1 MEVHVWNNKDA
12 LVLRICMQVNK
23 LVNMRGRYVD
33 GVSNKVNNVNI
44 LNVYARSNMLP
55 LNMLNVFILYVLIL
69 F

>member
-1 MEVHVWNNKDA
+1 MWNNKDA